1 LSNLAKG
8 LTLVIVIL
16 AIGAGLVIWKK
27 KAGGAGEASFN
38 SISNDEIQ
46 MLLSDVAQTD
56 PMILKDLAEH
66 PEKRKLQLDNLKQLL
81 AFASQAKKEGLADE
95 PENKLEL
102 QNIRDALVAVNYD
115 TFTNKDKG
123 PLGRFA
129 FIKPEQVKEFW
140 GEDDK
145 TPAEKGWL
153 EKIGLGG
160 TAEGRKHQAQFDEFL
175 DTKIKLLKKD
185 NPQMADQ
192 EITDAQKQQAKEYF
206 AKIQIYKKE
215 FDDKVKAGQ
224 LDKAFVDKVNLQ
236 VKLQQ
241 AQFLARAYSEK
252 LADKTKVTD
261 EDVAKYISE
270 HPEFDTAQKKAKAQE
285 ILDKAKNGEDFAALA
300 NQYSEDPGNKNPKGE
315 PQGGLYKDVPKGRM
329 VPAFEQAALALEP
342 GQIAPNLVES
352 DFGYHIIKLEKKN
365 ETKDAQGN
373 PTVTYDVRHI
383 LISTTYQDPQNP
395 SARPVPVKEFV
406 RSKLEQEKEKQVI
419 DDIVASN
426 HVSVP
431 DDFTVPEVTDEQIQQ
446 SMKNRQMPPQM
457 QPGNESEE
465 PETAPDNGKT
475 AKPAPK
481 KGK

>member
-1 LSNLAKG
+1 M
-8 LTLVIVIL
+8 IVIL

-27 KAGGAGEASFN
+27 KAGSQGEVSFN
-38 SISNDEIQ
+38 SITNDEIQ

-81 AFASQAKKEGLADE
+81 AFASQAKKEGLADD
-95 PENKLEL
+95 PANKLEL

-115 TFTNKDKG
+115 TFVNKDKG
-123 PLGRFA
+123 PMPRFG
-129 FIKPEQVKEFW
+129 FISEDQVKQFW
-140 GEDDK
+140 GEDSK
-145 TPAEKGWL
+145 APAEKGWL

-160 TAEGRKHQAQFDEFL
+160 TADGRKHEAQFDEFL

-224 LDKAFVDKVNLQ
+224 LDKAFIDKVNLQ

-252 LADKTKVTD
+252 LTDKTKVTD
-261 EDVAKYISE
+261 EEIAKYISE

-300 NQYSEDPGNKNPKGE
+300 NQYSEDPGNKNQKGE
-315 PQGGLYKDVPKGRM
+315 PQGGLYKDIPKGRM

-352 DFGYHIIKLEKKN
+352 DFGYHIIKLEKKG

-373 PTVTYDVRHI
+373 PTPTYDARHI
-383 LISTTYQDPQNP
+383 LISTTYKDPQNP
-395 SARPVPVKEFV
+395 SAREVPIKEFV
-406 RSKLEQEKEKQVI
+406 RSKLEQDKEKQVI

-431 DDFTVPEVTDEQIQQ
+431 DDFTVPAVTDEQIQQ

-457 QPGNESEE
+457 QQPGAETDE
-465 PETAPDNGKT
+465 PGAAPDTGKT

>member
-8 LTLVIVIL
+8 LILVVVIL
-16 AIGAGLVIWKK
+16 AIGVGLVIWKK
-27 KAGGAGEASFN
+27 KVGTAGEVSFN

-46 MLLSDVAQTD
+46 MLLSDVAQSD
-56 PMILKDLAEH
+56 PLILKDLAEH
-66 PEKRKLQLDNLKQLL
+66 PEKRKQQLDNLKQLL
-81 AFASQAKKEGLADE
+81 AFASQAKKEGLADTE
-95 PENKLEL
+95 ENKLEL

-115 TFTNKDKG
+115 QFINKDKG
-123 PLGRFA
+123 PMPRFG
-129 FIKPEQVKEFW
+129 FISEDQVKQFW

-145 TPAEKGWL
+145 TPAEKSWL

-160 TAEGRKHQAQFDEFL
+160 TAEGRKHEAQFDEFL
-175 DTKIKLLKKD
+175 KTKLSLLKKD

-192 EITDAQKQQAKEYF
+192 EITDAQKQQAKDYF
-206 AKIQIYKKE
+206 AKIQIYKKQY
-215 FDDKVKAGQ
+215 DDKVKAGQ
-224 LDKAFVDKVNLQ
+224 LDKAFVNKVDLQ

-252 LADKTKVTD
+252 LVDKTKVTD

-270 HPEFDTAQKKAKAQE
+270 HPEFDTAAKKQKAQE
-285 ILDKAKNGEDFAALA
+285 ILDKAKGGEDFATLA
-300 NQYSEDPGNKNPKGE
+300 NQYSEDPGNKNAKGE

-352 DFGYHIIKLEKKN
+352 DFGYHIIKLEKKG

-373 PTVTYDVRHI
+373 TVPTYDVRHI

-395 SARPVPVKEFV
+395 NARPVPIKDFV
-406 RSKLEQEKEKQVI
+406 RSKLEQEKEKKVI

-426 HVSVP
+426 HISVP
-431 DDFTVPEVTDEQIQQ
+431 DDFTVPAVTDEQIQE
-446 SMKNRQMPPQM
+446 SLKNRQQMPGMPPQGDDEEG
-457 QPGNESEE
+457 PG
-465 PETAPDNGKT
+465 APNGD
-475 AKPAPK
+475 KPAPK